1 MRAVRLL
8 ALAGSLACWTV
19 LERPALAVPPTAA
32 MLDLP
37 DIVAPLLPAVVNI
50 TVLQQPAGE
59 DARGAE
65 EIGAPR
71 SAQGSGFVI
80 SPDGYI
86 VTNRHVIDGAYSVS
100 VEFNDGETFPAQI
113 ASVNARPDL
122 ALLKIDAGKPLP
134 TVGFGDSDALRI
146 GQPVIAIGNPLG
158 LNSSVSVGVV
168 SALNRNLDSTM
179 IDDFIQTDAAINH
192 GNSGGPLFNLKGQVI
207 GVNWALLAPGQQTG
221 SAGLGLAIPSNDV
234 AWVVD
239 QMHRLGRLHPGFIG
253 VRIQQ
258 VTQDM
263 QDALSLPSHSG
274 GIVLSMLPGGPAA
287 KAGLHEGDVV
297 LKLNG
302 QEPTDVRAL
311 LRAVGASPPGSVAG
325 LLLWQDGTLRKIS
338 VPVEEWP
345 ADAPFNPA
353 GPQVHL
359 DRGTRQQSAD
369 LGLRL
374 ASAGREQLADLKL
387 TNRTGVTVLG
397 VAANS
402 PAADRGLV
410 AGDIILRV
418 QRDTVASPQDI
429 AKAVAG
435 ARAEGRKAVMVLVV
449 SQDQPRWVVLPLADV
464 PG

>member
-8 ALAGSLACWTV
+8 ALALLLACGT
-19 LERPALAVPPTAA
+19 PARGAPPTTAL
-32 MLDLP
+32 LDLP

-50 TVLQQPAGE
+50 TVLQQPAGQ

-65 EIGAPR
+65 DIGPPR

-86 VTNRHVIDGAYSVS
+86 VTNRHVIEGAYSVS
-100 VEFNDGETFPAQI
+100 VEFNDGESFPARI

-134 TVGFGDSDALRI
+134 TVAFGDSDALRI
-146 GQPVIAIGNPLG
+146 GQPVVAIGNPLG
-158 LNSSVSVGVV
+158 LNSSVSVGVI
-168 SALNRNLDSTM
+168 SALNRDIDSTM

-192 GNSGGPLFNLKGQVI
+192 GNSGGPLFNLKGEVI

-221 SAGLGLAIPSNDV
+221 SAGLGLAIPSRDA
-234 AWVVD
+234 AWVID
-239 QMHRLGRLHPGFIG
+239 QMRRLGRLHAGFIG

-263 QDALSLPSHSG
+263 QEALSLPSRSG
-274 GIVLSMLPGGPAA
+274 GIVLSLWPGGPAA

-302 QEPTDVRAL
+302 EEPRDVRAL
-311 LRAVGASPPGSVAG
+311 LRALGASPPGSVAA
-325 LLLWQDGTLRKIS
+325 LLMWQNGTLRKIS
-338 VPVEEWP
+338 VPVEAWP
-345 ADAPFNPA
+345 DDAPFNPA
-353 GPQVHL
+353 GPQMHL
-359 DRGTRQQSAD
+359 DRGTRQHSAD

-374 ASAGREQLADLKL
+374 ASASRDQLAALKL
-387 TNRTGVTVLG
+387 TDPTGVTVEG

-402 PAADRGLV
+402 PAADRGLTG
-410 AGDIILRV
+410 GDIILRV
-418 QRDTVASPQDI
+418 QRERVASPDDV

-435 ARAEGRKAVMVLVV
+435 ARAEGRKLVMLLVV
-449 SQDQPRWVVLPLADV
+449 SQGQPRWVVLPIADAA
-464 PG
+464 G